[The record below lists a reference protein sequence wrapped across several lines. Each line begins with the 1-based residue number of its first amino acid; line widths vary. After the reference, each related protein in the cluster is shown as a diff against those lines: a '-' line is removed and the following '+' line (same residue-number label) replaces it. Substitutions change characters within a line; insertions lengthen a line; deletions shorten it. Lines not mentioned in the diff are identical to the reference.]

1 MGMHPTLA
9 FDFRITHKTFCEK
22 PLKDIPIT
30 TELQPKTDFR
40 KSQKA
45 RQNALRDKME
55 RRKEEAR
62 IRLEAQKAARVEEAR
77 RYEEKKKR
85 EAKKRI
91 EEERLLEAEIQ
102 KMRKEL
108 EKQRID
114 TEKVKQSTRKEIIK
128 RVHQDQQQQRKLH
141 DEKMKRMQAK
151 FHLEAKNKIIIEQ
164 RIKKYENE
172 RIILL
177 KKCF

>member
-1 MGMHPTLA
+1 MKNVDNINSAG
-9 FDFRITHKTFCEK
+9 DFIDSYLERDYSK
-22 PLKDIPIT
+22 PVEDTEDFINQLLKKNIPIET
-30 TELQPKTDFR
+30 KLKPKTDFR

-85 EAKKRI
+85 EAKQRL

-102 KMRKEL
+102 KMRK
-108 EKQRID
+108 
-114 TEKVKQSTRKEIIK
+114 
-128 RVHQDQQQQRKLH
+128 
-141 DEKMKRMQAK
+141 
-151 FHLEAKNKIIIEQ
+151 
-164 RIKKYENE
+164 
-172 RIILL
+172 
-177 KKCF
+177 